1 MILYTSCRVSDIR
14 NRNKS
19 KSSTKIFQKT
29 LKKQLT
35 KRFEYG
41 IMDRLS
47 REGTERSSVNRRL
60 KIE

>member
-14 NRNKS
+14 KQIKS
-19 KSSTKIFQKT
+19 KELTKILQKS

-35 KRFEYG
+35 KRFEYV

-47 REGTERSSVNRRL
+47 REGTERSSVERRL

>member
-1 MILYTSCRVSDIR
+1 MILYTGCRVSDIR
-14 NRNKS
+14 KQIKS
-19 KSSTKIFQKT
+19 KESTKFFQKT

-35 KRFEYG
+35 KRFEYV